1 MKKREDGTFDFSDI
15 DPEVH
20 SEIQRGKARQAR
32 QRLSPDQRSR
42 AARQKEIDA
51 RRNRRNIDI
60 DPDLEHQVED
70 MADQLSVPFSQL
82 LCRLAYEGLCTL
94 DMQTLQNECQP
105 SRSMRFYYTLPLPGK
120 RRKTR

>member
-60 DPDLEHQVED
+60 DPDLERHIED
-70 MADQLSVPFSQL
+70 VAGELSVPFSQL
-82 LCRLAYEGLCTL
+82 LCRLAYEGLNHLTL
-94 DMQTLQNECQP
+94 ETLQSECQP
-105 SRSMRFYYTLPLPGK
+105 SRSMRFYYTLPLPGQ